1 MTTYFLFG
9 ELASKTYLHYGVD
22 EVIAQLD
29 SLDCTVCKHTANDSA
44 LDLLEAYDGWGG
56 YSILNEDEYEKL
68 KEKINLHKSK

>member
-9 ELASKTYLHYGVD
+9 EIATRVYSYYGID
-22 EVIAQLD
+22 SVIRQLD
-29 SLDCTVCKHTANDSA
+29 SIDCTVCKHTANDSA

-56 YSILNEDEYEKL
+56 YAIITEDEYEKL